1 MKKRETIDL
10 VKYLYFMEARL
21 SNAVQDCSYRYV
33 RRELDSLD
41 LLEEIIAKER
51 LAFFYEMENTIIR
64 ILRLREEE
72 GEDRHA

>member
-21 SNAVQDCSYRYV
+21 LNAVQDCSYRYV